1 MYPLIKIPAFA
12 NKDIYTF
19 SKEEAKEYFK
29 WFTSIK
35 SERLQILESKVQEM
49 YPEWKLDFTRNS
61 LINLYEWFG
70 KKVMYRNMNDEEKE
84 EIKKQISKTPLLVG
98 VIEIPETTFTDETVS
113 ICFDIGVYF
122 GDALIFNVLGAKWI
136 QKINSTSYI
145 DYAQPI
151 IATKVS
157 KVPFNP
163 WGAMEGIARRV
174 LDRDTK
180 EIPFVELF
188 DKLVLRFSN
197 ELK

>member
-1 MYPLIKIPAFA
+1 MYPLIKIPAFV

-35 SERLQILESKVQEM
+35 SERLRILESKVQEM

-70 KKVMYRNMNDEEKE
+70 KKVIYRNINEEEKE

-98 VIEIPETTFTDETVS
+98 VIDIPETTFTDETVS
-113 ICFDIGVYF
+113 ICFDIGVYM
-122 GDALIFNVLGAKWI
+122 GDALIFNVLGTKWV
-136 QKINSTSYI
+136 QKINSTNYI

-163 WGAMEGIARRV
+163 RRV
-174 LDRDTK
+174 AESMARSILNKSTK
-180 EIPFVELF
+180 SFSFLELF
-188 DKLVLRFSN
+188 DDLALEFSN